1 MKRFVAMLVFG
12 GVAAWAWWYTFEV
25 DPGGEGFG
33 FETCADGEGVC
44 SDDPSVFTLI
54 VAIIAGVIAFFCFV
68 SLLFLIARKL
78 RGSRDDPAQAAWH
91 TGFDATAYLQ
101 QVQEAS
107 AAGQGLPAS
116 RPGQIGVIGG
126 GQSWPAGSAPQA
138 GRAAA
143 PPTPA
148 RASQPARPTP
158 QQRRASTSAWLRRS
172 SSGPMPEVPEVPD
185 VPTPGPT
192 PAAAGGAGAAPSTT
206 DGPAEPEHGTLVL
219 SSVGSRELGVQREVR
234 RVTGMGLSEA
244 KALLA
249 AVGDGPQVVAEG
261 VAWDAAQDALE
272 ALTKMGARAEVR
284 PG

>member
-1 MKRFVAMLVFG
+1 MKRFVATLVFG
-12 GVAAWAWWYTFEV
+12 GVAVWAWWYTFEV

-44 SDDPSVFTLI
+44 SNDPSVFTLI
-54 VAIIAGVIAFFCFV
+54 LAIIAGVIAFFCFV

-78 RGSRDDPAQAAWH
+78 RGVDDRVPEPAWQTGAFDPA
-91 TGFDATAYLQ
+91 AYVQ

-107 AAGQGLPAS
+107 ATGQGLPAT

-126 GQSWPAGSAPQA
+126 GQSWPAGNAPPA
-138 GRAAA
+138 GRPAAGA
-143 PPTPA
+143 P
-148 RASQPARPTP
+148 PARPTQ

-172 SSGPMPEVPEVPD
+172 SSGPMPEMPEVPEVP
-185 VPTPGPT
+185 TST
-192 PAAAGGAGAAPSTT
+192 PARTAAGGATSAPPAAEV
-206 DGPAEPEHGTLVL
+206 PATPELGTLVL

-249 AVGDGPQVVAEG
+249 AVDDGPQVVAQG
-261 VAWDAAQDALE
+261 LAWAEAQDALE